1 MPPLQ
6 TPPSSQAV
14 PPSQD
19 AAAVAGKPDNP
30 VCPTCQGAMTV
41 KRVMPLMSTI
51 GVDETVYA
59 CSVCGT
65 ETHRTAKRR

>member
-1 MPPLQ
+1 
-6 TPPSSQAV
+6 
-14 PPSQD
+14 
-19 AAAVAGKPDNP
+19 
-30 VCPTCQGAMTV
+30 MTV

-59 CSVCGT
+59 CSVCDT